1 MSEWQ
6 DQQKANAKA
15 AQDAVQRALNHSN
28 TGRKRRKLDLEEK
41 TRAAR
46 LKELIKA
53 AKAEEFIENKT
64 LKRWLTKDQFNSI
77 AERWENEK
85 LQREEWTDKPDEIR
99 EYEERLRQALFIYNR
114 ADTYSQRGKSET
126 AQRFFS
132 QADKLFERLLEK
144 LQEIIYAD
152 PKLIAWFDRDTEW
165 TFNSDLGLSP
175 DQVPRVVTSRSRINQ
190 SVGFTGAR
198 QTKADIKLAV
208 LKEALEDL
216 IYEQADSGIK
226 TAGPSSKLQQILN
239 GADDE
244 Y

>member
-1 MSEWQ
+1 M
-6 DQQKANAKA
+6 
-15 AQDAVQRALNHSN
+15 QRALKQSN
-28 TGRKRRKLDLEEK
+28 TGRKRRKLNVEEK
-41 TRAAR
+41 TRAVR
-46 LKELIKA
+46 LKEMIKA

-85 LQREEWTDKPDEIR
+85 LQREEWTDKPDEIK
-99 EYEERLRQALFIYNR
+99 EYEERLRQAFFIYNR
-114 ADTYSQRGKSET
+114 ADSYSQRGNSAT
-126 AQRFFS
+126 AQKLFN
-132 QADKLFERLLEK
+132 QADKLFERALER
-144 LQEIIYAD
+144 LQEITESD
-152 PKLIAWFDRDTEW
+152 PRLAAWFDRPLDFSLDS
-165 TFNSDLGLSP
+165 TFNTNP

-216 IYEQADSGIK
+216 IYEKDDSNTK